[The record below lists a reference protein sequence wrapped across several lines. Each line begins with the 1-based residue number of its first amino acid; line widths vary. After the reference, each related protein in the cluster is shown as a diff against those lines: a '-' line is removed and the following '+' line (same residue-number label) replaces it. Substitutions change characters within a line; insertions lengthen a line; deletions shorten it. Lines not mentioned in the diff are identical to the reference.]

1 MVNATS
7 VNKGD
12 KVRFIAGKYAGKS
25 GWKNSAEPADEKVTP
40 VIVDLGRKGEYA
52 TVVWTCSIRV
62 VGIVTDAPQGYADA
76 VMQQCP
82 DVERSIVT
90 ATRQLAKCDI
100 GRDEDGFR
108 ELLLTELVKAKEWQ
122 DKKGSKALYRS
133 IEYYGEQG

>member
-1 MVNATS
+1 MVNARN
-7 VNKGD
+7 VNRGD
-12 KVRFIAGKYAGKS
+12 RIRFIAGKYAGKS
-25 GWKNSAEPADEKVTP
+25 GWKNDAEPADEKVTP

-62 VGIVTDAPQGYADA
+62 VGIVTDAPKCYADA
-76 VMQQCP
+76 AIQQCP
-82 DVERSIVT
+82 DVEKSIVT

-100 GRDEDGFR
+100 GRDEEGFGK
-108 ELLLTELVKAKEWQ
+108 LLLTELGKAKEWQ